1 MLVKERMSRHP
12 ITVRPDLSLHDA
24 LRLMHDEKVRRLP
37 VVDREGKLVGIVL
50 EKDLLYASPSPAT
63 SLSVY
68 ELNYLVS
75 RISVES
81 LMTRDVVT
89 VDEECSLEEAA
100 RIMADNN
107 IGGLPVMRDGTLVGM
122 ITESDLFKVFLELLG
137 ARDWGMRVTLK
148 VADQRGMLARITEA
162 IAASGADIVALGT
175 FWGDDPTNREIVIKM
190 QGVSRAEI
198 EAIFDKLDT
207 EIVDIRESK
216 LARSGRA
223 VAL

>member
-12 ITVRPDLSLHDA
+12 ITIRPDMSLHDA
-24 LRLMHDEKVRRLP
+24 LKVMHDEKVRRLP
-37 VVDREGKLVGIVL
+37 VVNKEDKLVGIVL

-75 RISVES
+75 RITVES

-89 VDEECSLEEAA
+89 VSEDTSLEEAA

-107 IGGLPVMRDGTLVGM
+107 IGGLPVMRNDKLVGM

-137 ARDWGMRVTLK
+137 AREWGTRVTLK
-148 VADQRGMLARITEA
+148 VPDQRGMLAKVAAAITA
-162 IAASGADIVALGT
+162 RGADIVALGT
-175 FWGDDPTNREIVIKM
+175 FWGDDPTNRELVIKI
-190 QGVSRAEI
+190 QGITHEEI
-198 EAIFDKLDT
+198 EEIVDQLEA
-207 EIVDIRESK
+207 EIVDIRETK
-216 LARSGRA
+216 
-223 VAL
+223 